1 MAAVEEVSLFRPLK
15 TTAAR
20 RAARPPMT
28 EPETTP
34 PAEPPADDSRT
45 PPPQAPAPAGAS
57 TCASELVA
65 TPDRDVILGRL
76 AGGLAHEIKNPLS
89 TMSINLALLEEEF
102 TRTRGGASNELNARE
117 KRCMKRVATLQRE
130 ISRLEDIVNDFL
142 VYARGGEVNR
152 SPHNL
157 LGIVRE
163 VLDFV
168 QTEDD
173 LQDIRHHVELPSS
186 LPLAI
191 VDPSAMRQAL
201 MNLCVNARQA
211 MPMGGELIV
220 RVQRDGSH
228 AILTLTDTGVGMA
241 PEDVEHC
248 FDAYFSTKKSGTGL
262 GLATTRRIIQE
273 HEGTISVVS
282 ELGRGTSFRIV
293 LPLVVEIAG
302 KGGREESR

>member
-1 MAAVEEVSLFRPLK
+1 ME
-15 TTAAR
+15 
-20 RAARPPMT
+20 
-28 EPETTP
+28 
-34 PAEPPADDSRT
+34 AEKPGPQRDDPYLDELSG
-45 PPPQAPAPAGAS
+45 AAGAS
-57 TCASELVA
+57 GDSRELTA
-65 TPDRDVILGRL
+65 TPDRDVFLGRL
-76 AGGLAHEIKNPLS
+76 AAGLAHEIKNPLS

-102 TRTRGGASNELNARE
+102 TRSARSPDSKKVELNARE

-142 VYARGGEVNR
+142 IYARGGEVNR
-152 SPHNL
+152 SPRSL
-157 LGIVRE
+157 LEVVRE

-173 LQDIRHHVELPSS
+173 LQHIRHHVELPSS

-191 VDPSAMRQAL
+191 IDPGAMRQAL
-201 MNLCVNARQA
+201 MNLLVNARQA

-220 RVQRDGSH
+220 RVRRDGSH
-228 AILTLTDTGVGMA
+228 AILTITDTGVGMA
-241 PEDVEHC
+241 AEDVEQC
-248 FDAYFSTKKSGTGL
+248 FDAYFSTKKTGTGL

-302 KGGREESR
+302 KGSQEEPR

>member
-1 MAAVEEVSLFRPLK
+1 MESDPRSPEEPDLVGGGAEGERPSGGAHEL
-15 TTAAR
+15 TAA
-20 RAARPPMT
+20 
-28 EPETTP
+28 
-34 PAEPPADDSRT
+34 
-45 PPPQAPAPAGAS
+45 
-57 TCASELVA
+57 
-65 TPDRDVILGRL
+65 PDRDVILGRL

-102 TRTRGGASNELNARE
+102 TRGARGREGEAPEPTARE
-117 KRCMKRVATLQRE
+117 KRCMKRIATLQRE
-130 ISRLEDIVNDFL
+130 IGRLEEIVNDFL
-142 VYARGGEVNR
+142 TYARGGEVNR

-157 LGIVRE
+157 LEIISD
-163 VLDFV
+163 VLGFV
-168 QTEDD
+168 QTEDE
-173 LQDIRHHVELPSS
+173 LQKIRHHVELPSS

-201 MNLCVNARQA
+201 MNLFVNARQA

-228 AILTLTDTGVGMA
+228 AVLTITDTGVGMS

-273 HEGTISVVS
+273 HEGTIAVVS
-282 ELGRGTSFRIV
+282 EPGRGTSFRIV

-302 KGGREESR
+302 KRGGEETA